1 MITIEQSVV
10 INRPI
15 EEVFEFVADQS
26 KLPLWQSGVLES
38 GVTSEGPMGVGTTYR
53 YTFQLLGRKVETAG
67 EITEYELNSRCSF
80 KAQSGPFPLKGGFS
94 FRAVNGGTR
103 VTLAVEAEAA
113 GFFKL
118 AEPIGAR
125 MLNRQFET
133 NFGNLKDLLEAETRG
148 NS

>member
-53 YTFQLLGRKVETAG
+53 YTFQLLGRGPKQ
-67 EITEYELNSRCSF
+67 ISRLTVINPCS
-80 KAQSGPFPLKGGFS
+80 LD
-94 FRAVNGGTR
+94 
-103 VTLAVEAEAA
+103 
-113 GFFKL
+113 
-118 AEPIGAR
+118 PIC
-125 MLNRQFET
+125 
-133 NFGNLKDLLEAETRG
+133 
-148 NS
+148 